1 MVAAPCSQMFSVK
14 AKQYTKIGF
23 CKHYRREIGG
33 AVTEF
38 SFIFNQHGL
47 VLQFGETPL
56 CRFVSY
62 TLCVCGAGHV
72 EGQSVVPTTAG

>member
-38 SFIFNQHGL
+38 SFIFNQHCL
-47 VLQFGETPL
+47 VLQFGLSLVRRPSVGSSPIL
-56 CRFVSY
+56 FVS
-62 TLCVCGAGHV
+62 V
-72 EGQSVVPTTAG
+72 ELDMWKDNL